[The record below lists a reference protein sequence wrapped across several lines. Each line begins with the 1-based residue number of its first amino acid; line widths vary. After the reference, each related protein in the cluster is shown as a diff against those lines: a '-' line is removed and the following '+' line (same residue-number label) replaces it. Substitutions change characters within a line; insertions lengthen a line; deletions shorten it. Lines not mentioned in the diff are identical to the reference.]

1 MIDAK
6 PWGIG
11 RRRLVSVLL
20 ILHLIAIISAPLAGP
35 PPASDLSRHL
45 ESLFLPYLQAGFLGH
60 GYRFFAPNPGPSH
73 LVRYEVTFPDGRS
86 ESHQFPDP
94 NVHWP
99 RLYYHRHFMVAEQV
113 NQLVDMPTAEEFE
126 ADIRDRKQFIEELKS
141 SGNRQLARRLQD
153 LMFVDQTAYERQQ
166 RMRDGL
172 LHGLATYFLR
182 QHQAQSIQIF
192 SVRHPIPAPDEVA
205 TGFQLDD
212 PDSYLEILVYE
223 YTADDNAGADT
234 ETSP

>member
-11 RRRLVSVLL
+11 RRRLASVLL
-20 ILHLIAIISAPLAGP
+20 LLHLIAIISAPLAGP

-126 ADIRDRKQFIEELKS
+126 ADVRDRKQFIEELKA

-153 LMFVDQTAYERQQ
+153 LMFVDQTA
-166 RMRDGL
+166 
-172 LHGLATYFLR
+172 
-182 QHQAQSIQIF
+182 
-192 SVRHPIPAPDEVA
+192 
-205 TGFQLDD
+205 
-212 PDSYLEILVYE
+212 
-223 YTADDNAGADT
+223 
-234 ETSP
+234 